1 MQDVV
6 TEGHQQ
12 QARALRALF
21 AAYQRNRDLINIGAY
36 QRGADP
42 KVDAALER
50 WPQIEEF
57 LKQSAHDAASFEDSR
72 QRLDA
77 LLSSTNGAIAND
89 PDDPVKAHPPT
100 AAACQYPQGRFPASV
115 RLP

>member
-1 MQDVV
+1 MIIAAIWRGERCVASISRVMHDVV
-6 TEGHQQ
+6 DEPHLQR
-12 QARALRALF
+12 ARRLRALF

-50 WPQIEEF
+50 WPRIEEF
-57 LKQSAHDAASFEDSR
+57 LKQPVREAAGFDDSR

-77 LLSSTNGAIAND
+77 LLA
-89 PDDPVKAHPPT
+89 
-100 AAACQYPQGRFPASV
+100 
-115 RLP
+115 